1 MVTVRKTGD
10 WSKVSIALQ
19 SLQKLRPTFIAQMQD
34 DSEFVLN
41 KVQGHIDSQDL
52 GWTPLADSTVAL
64 KNGDSTIYV
73 ETGFLRNNLKAQKVQ
88 SSSTSVTFYIGVDAS
103 ATTPS
108 GESLGDIMIWLEYG
122 TRSIPARPLIR
133 PTFDEVKDILE
144 KHWTDLL
151 KVILR

>member
-1 MVTVRKTGD
+1 MAITKTGD
-10 WSKVSIALQ
+10 WSKVGIALQ
-19 SLQKLRPTFIAQMQD
+19 SLQKLRPTFIAQMQE

-41 KVQGHIDSQDL
+41 TIQGHIDSQDL
-52 GWTPLADSTVAL
+52 GWTPLSEKTIEL

-73 ETGFLRNNLKAQKVQ
+73 ETGFLRNNLKAQKVK
-88 SSSTSVTFYIGVDAS
+88 SSSSGVTFYIGVDPN

-108 GESLGDIMIWLEYG
+108 GENLGDIMIWLEYG
-122 TRSIPARPLIR
+122 THSIPARPLIR

-151 KVILR
+151 KASLR